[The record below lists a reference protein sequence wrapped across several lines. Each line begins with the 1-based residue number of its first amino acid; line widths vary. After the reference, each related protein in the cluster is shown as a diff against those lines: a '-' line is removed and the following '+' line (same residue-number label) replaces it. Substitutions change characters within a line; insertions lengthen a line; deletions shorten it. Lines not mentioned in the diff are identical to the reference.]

1 MAVYKKSSLKNAI
14 DNIEKISFRGSR
26 KYGGKAAPKVQ

>member
-14 DNIEKISFRGSR
+14 SNVEEISFRESR
-26 KYGGKAAPKVQ
+26 KYGKKVAQKVQ